1 MTLGAC
7 YSLSDLT
14 VTKRSAIKFTPADLD
29 DGPSATEFG
38 AFVVRDIETMKETLG
53 IDLKIDANYL
63 SFGGAS
69 ASFDLENSVQQRT
82 DSLTVVIKTST
93 TFGRKGITDDSLR
106 PEAQALLGD
115 AKSFIDAFGTYVIDQ
130 VTLGASVSAVL
141 TISDVD
147 TSTQNDI
154 STELAAH
161 GGSGPVSGGLT
172 AKVNQEI
179 QRAANSGRLSIN
191 LFATGGPGLGGLK
204 DSVATLTTTTNGIDA
219 ILKAL
224 ETFIGQFNK
233 TNASDIMFNFRP
245 LSEYGLNPEAVDL
258 WSLEKERRLEDIVK
272 LYRRIESEVTAAQAV
287 EDRDTPIWKVL
298 TPEQLAYI
306 HSQLPTFSQTLL
318 DLANVHS
325 RILRDDAPPGAETQL
340 VQAADHG
347 QFCTD

>member
-191 LFATGGPGLGGLK
+191 LFATGGPGQFSGEVSDLAGHASLAMVCAGPEGCTAYPFDLPHLRALLISSADIGEVMMRAFILRRAAFLEG
-204 DSVATLTTTTNGIDA
+204 DSVGSVIVGEAASPETVRLRGLLTRNSYPHSLIDA
-219 ILKAL
+219 DG
-224 ETFIGQFNK
+224 GQTK
-233 TNASDIMFNFRP
+233 TI
-245 LSEYGLNPEAVDL
+245 
-258 WSLEKERRLEDIVK
+258 
-272 LYRRIESEVTAAQAV
+272 
-287 EDRDTPIWKVL
+287 
-298 TPEQLAYI
+298 
-306 HSQLPTFSQTLL
+306 
-318 DLANVHS
+318 
-325 RILRDDAPPGAETQL
+325 
-340 VQAADHG
+340 
-347 QFCTD
+347 